1 MASKELIYKWKGN
14 QRYTMRMLDAMPDE
28 TFDFKPAEGMKTF
41 KSQASH
47 IATWL
52 RTNFRHLQGAELEK
66 APTKSKEEI
75 SLALQSF
82 FDALL
87 DYLQQAPPEELA
99 TPVKMWYGKVSKESL
114 LSTMDNHLS
123 HHRGQMVVYLRLQ
136 GIQPPSYIGW

>member
-1 MASKELIYKWKGN
+1 MANKELINKWKAN
-14 QRYTMRMLDAMPDE
+14 QRYTMRMVDTMPDE

-41 KSQASH
+41 KSQAGH

-52 RTNFRHLQGAELEK
+52 RTNFRHLQGTELEK
-66 APTKSKEEI
+66 APTKNKEEI
-75 SLALQSF
+75 SDALQSF

-87 DYLQQAPPEELA
+87 DYLQQATPEELA
-99 TPVKMWYGKVSKESL
+99 MPVKMWYGKVSKESL

-136 GIQPPSYIGW
+136 GLQPPSYVGW